1 MTTLTEEQQGDADL
15 EAGFANAPPKT
26 TEKPVVAEVKADDP
40 PKPDEQPPEP
50 KVEYVQLTKEE
61 HGRLLALVDKTNEW
75 NVKLD
80 RALGTVGGIN
90 EIVKKLQATTPAG
103 VTVEYDDADFAELE
117 ENYPDLANQ
126 VKAILRKGKFKGTA
140 PAAASEEPAPKKTE
154 EPSAPSVAQQLIEQ
168 RVKDNMDM
176 LNEAF
181 PTWKDTVGFSLTGEE
196 KAKLPYRIWLAT
208 KDEDYQKR
216 LNNSQSALTIGRSI
230 DEFHRDQRRQAKLAK
245 QPVQPKKPDPKVAAR
260 QDRIAGS
267 VHPRGDG
274 GPPPRKDTADD
285 DLNKGFYGTR

>member
-1 MTTLTEEQQGDADL
+1 MTTLTEDQQEDADL
-15 EAGFANAPPKT
+15 EAGFAKTPPKT
-26 TEKPVVAEVKADDP
+26 TEKPVVVEVKADDP
-40 PKPDEQPPEP
+40 PKPDEKPPEP
-50 KVEYVQLTKEE
+50 VEEYVQLTKEE
-61 HGRLLALVDKTNEW
+61 HGRLLALVDRTNEW
-75 NVKLD
+75 QTKLD

-117 ENYPDLANQ
+117 ENYPDLAAQ

-140 PAAASEEPAPKKTE
+140 AAAATEMPTKTE

-168 RVKDNMDM
+168 RVKDNMEM

-181 PTWKDTVGFSLTGEE
+181 PTWKATVGFSLAAEE

-230 DEFHRDQRRQAKLAK
+230 DEFHAYQRRQAKLAN
-245 QPVQPKKPDPKVAAR
+245 QPKRPDPKIAAR
-260 QDRIAGS
+260 QDRIAES
-267 VHPRGDG
+267 VQPRGDAR
-274 GPPPRKDTADD
+274 PPPRKDNSQDD
-285 DLNKGFYGTR
+285 FEAGFHGR